1 MVLPEV
7 QKRRSGAAD
16 VAGIDSTRTKTLRFW
31 LMPSRVSCVWLCPSL
46 LLLLLLCFILLLV
59 VDLS

>member
-1 MVLPEV
+1 MH
-7 QKRRSGAAD
+7 
-16 VAGIDSTRTKTLRFW
+16 FW
-31 LMPSRVSCVWLCPSL
+31 LLPSRVSGVWLRPSL

>member
-1 MVLPEV
+1 MAG
-7 QKRRSGAAD
+7 SGFQ
-16 VAGIDSTRTKTLRFW
+16 VFQ
-31 LMPSRVSCVWLCPSL
+31 SL